1 MTHFLPKKYSL
12 QEINEISFNGFICV
26 ISPEVLGL
34 ITELNNKVGNSSY
47 IKTPIFNK
55 RNGITQTK
63 IQSSSKSIV
72 KDRKKKVNLTEI
84 FNDDDWDLLNSFETT
99 KIEQKEGF
107 ETLLVSIRSLL
118 NMMTEK
124 TFQDKK
130 DSILN
135 ILKDITS
142 QEELNKIFNLI
153 FEIASGNKFYSE
165 IYAKLF
171 SQLIFKYSLFMN
183 TFNEKLEKYLDN
195 FMINDKIDLNEY
207 DVLCKINKE
216 NEKIE
221 SFSLFIVQLVKNNIL
236 KHEYISLLVK
246 ELFNI
251 LFINIDDE
259 EQKLLIDKVIL
270 NICILYDKVSLK
282 NEYYKMNDED
292 ITFQDIILN
301 IIDNVNKKK
310 YKGLTNKS
318 KSLFKLMDL
327 FNM

>member
-1 MTHFLPKKYSL
+1 MTQIIPKKYSL
-12 QEINEISFNGFICV
+12 NEINDIAFNGFIC
-26 ISPEVLGL
+26 IIPPDTMNL
-34 ITELNNKVGNSSY
+34 INDLNNKVCSSSY
-47 IKTPIFNK
+47 VKTPVFNK
-55 RNGITQTK
+55 RTSLPGSNKIVTK
-63 IQSSSKSIV
+63 PIIN
-72 KDRKKKVNLTEI
+72 KKKKINITEV
-84 FNDDDWDLLNSFETT
+84 FNDDDWDLLNSFEIT
-99 KIEQKEGF
+99 KIDQKEGF
-107 ETLLVSIRSLL
+107 ENIIVNIRSQL
-118 NMMTEK
+118 NMLTQTNFIEK
-124 TFQDKK
+124 FNSIIEIIDK
-130 DSILN
+130 LN
-135 ILKDITS
+135 EEEIIKISHVIFDIVYS
-142 QEELNKIFNLI
+142 
-153 FEIASGNKFYSE
+153 NKFYSE

-183 TFNEKLEKYLDN
+183 TLNEKLEKYLDN
-195 FMINDKIDLNEY
+195 FMINNKIDLNDY

-236 KHEYISLLVK
+236 KHEYISLFVK
-246 ELFNI
+246 ELFHI

-270 NICILYDKVSLK
+270 NICILYDKVSFK

-292 ITFQDIILN
+292 ITFQDVILN

>member
-1 MTHFLPKKYSL
+1 MTQIIPKKYSL
-12 QEINEISFNGFICV
+12 TEINDIAFNGFIC
-26 ISPEVLGL
+26 IIPPETMNL
-34 ITELNNKVGNSSY
+34 ITDLNNKVCSSSY
-47 IKTPIFNK
+47 VKTPVFNK
-55 RNGITQTK
+55 RTNL
-63 IQSSSKSIV
+63 SSSIKTNIKPIIS
-72 KDRKKKVNLTEI
+72 KNKKINITEV
-84 FNDDDWDLLNSFETT
+84 FNDDDWDLLNSFEVT
-99 KIEQKEGF
+99 KIDQKEGF
-107 ETLLVSIRSLL
+107 ENIVVSIRSQL
-118 NMMTEK
+118 NMLTQTTFIEK
-124 TFQDKK
+124 FNSIIEIIDK
-130 DSILN
+130 LN
-135 ILKDITS
+135 EEEIIKISHVIFDIVYS
-142 QEELNKIFNLI
+142 
-153 FEIASGNKFYSE
+153 NKFYSE

-171 SQLIFKYSLFMN
+171 SQLISKYSIFMN
-183 TFNEKLEKYLDN
+183 TLNEKLEKYLDN
-195 FMINDKIDLNEY
+195 FIVNKNIDLNDY

-221 SFSLFIVQLVKNNIL
+221 SLSLFIVQLVKHDIL
-236 KHEYISLLVK
+236 RNEYISLIVK
-246 ELFNI
+246 ELFHI

-327 FNM
+327 LNM

>member
-1 MTHFLPKKYSL
+1 MTQIIPKKYSL
-12 QEINEISFNGFICV
+12 NEINDIAFNGFIC
-26 ISPEVLGL
+26 IIPPDTMNL
-34 ITELNNKVGNSSY
+34 INELNNKVCSSSY
-47 IKTPIFNK
+47 VKTPVFNK
-55 RNGITQTK
+55 RTGLSTSNKIVTK
-63 IQSSSKSIV
+63 PIIN
-72 KDRKKKVNLTEI
+72 KKKKINITEV
-84 FNDDDWDLLNSFETT
+84 FNDDDWDLLNSFEVT
-99 KIEQKEGF
+99 KIDQKEGF
-107 ETLLVSIRSLL
+107 ENIVVSIRAQL
-118 NMMTEK
+118 NMLTQTNFIEK
-124 TFQDKK
+124 FN
-130 DSILN
+130 SIIEIIYKLN
-135 ILKDITS
+135 EEEIVKISNVIFDIVYS
-142 QEELNKIFNLI
+142 
-153 FEIASGNKFYSE
+153 NKFYSE

-171 SQLIFKYSLFMN
+171 SQLISKYSLFMN
-183 TFNEKLEKYLDN
+183 TLNEKLEKYLDN
-195 FMINDKIDLNEY
+195 FMINDNIDLNDY

-246 ELFNI
+246 ELFHI
-251 LFINIDDE
+251 LFINIDNE

-270 NICILYDKVSLK
+270 NICILYDKVSFK

-292 ITFQDIILN
+292 ITFQDVILN